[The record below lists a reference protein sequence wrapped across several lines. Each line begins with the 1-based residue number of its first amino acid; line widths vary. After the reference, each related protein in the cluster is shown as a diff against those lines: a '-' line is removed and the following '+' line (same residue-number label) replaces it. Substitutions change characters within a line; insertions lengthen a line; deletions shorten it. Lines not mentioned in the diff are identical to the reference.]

1 MCTEHGAG
9 KASGNERAEIVP
21 THSTLPRPPEMSDM
35 PMVIGDWLRPAR
47 NTSSVVLGASVLD
60 FRPAHSPTAK
70 VALTYA
76 ASTR

>member
-21 THSTLPRPPEMSDM
+21 TKSNPPEMSDM
-35 PMVIGDWLRPAR
+35 PMVIGDWVRPAR